1 MTAEP
6 GQWLEALA
14 QSRLSAVMQDSLWLY
29 PAVETIHLLG
39 LAALVGCAVAF
50 DLRLLGFS
58 RHLPA
63 RATARHLL
71 TCARSGFAVAAI
83 SGFLLFSSDPVALAE
98 NPAFRWKL
106 ALIGVAGLNALR
118 FHIGPFRTADNWE
131 PGRAAPLSA
140 RIAAVVSLGAWAGAV
155 TAGRLIAYV

>member
-1 MTAEP
+1 MKP
-6 GQWLEALA
+6 GPTGWLEALGN
-14 QSRLSAVMQDSLWLY
+14 SALGVAMQDSLWLY
-29 PAVETIHLLG
+29 PAVETVHLLG

-50 DLRLLGFS
+50 DLRLLGVS

-71 TCARSGFAVAAI
+71 WCARGGFAVAAV
-83 SGFLLFSSDPVALAE
+83 SGFLLFSSDPVALAG

-106 ALIGVAGLNALR
+106 ALIAVAGINALR
-118 FHIGPFRTADNWE
+118 FHIGPFRTADDW
-131 PGRAAPLSA
+131 GQGSTAPLSA

-155 TAGRLIAYV
+155 TAGRLIAYI

>member
-1 MTAEP
+1 MKLGPTE
-6 GQWLEALA
+6 WLEALA
-14 QSRLSAVMQDSLWLY
+14 NSALGAAMQDSLWLY

-50 DLRLLGFS
+50 DLRLLGVS

-71 TCARSGFAVAAI
+71 WCARGGFAVAAA
-83 SGFLLFSSDPVALAE
+83 SGFLLFSSDPVTLAG

-106 ALIGVAGLNALR
+106 VLIAVAGLNALR
-118 FHIGPFRTADNWE
+118 FHIGPFRTADDWGT
-131 PGRAAPLSA
+131 GRPTPLSA
-140 RIAAVVSLGAWAGAV
+140 RIAAVVSLGAWVGAV
-155 TAGRLIAYV
+155 TAGRLIAYI